1 MRGHW
6 ASIVAVWATAAV
18 AAVVVSL
25 VAPADLRATALPLV
39 LAVSVLVSFVLQL
52 AVSER
57 VGFVTRLTASSL
69 GAAGA
74 VALFGGGTLL
84 LTA

>member
-1 MRGHW
+1 MRGHLP
-6 ASIVAVWATAAV
+6 SIVAVWATAAV
-18 AAVVVSL
+18 AAVVVAL
-25 VAPADLRATALPLV
+25 VAPADLRAVALPLV
-39 LAVSVLVSFVLQL
+39 VAMSVLVSFVLQL

-69 GAAGA
+69 GAAVA
-74 VALFGGGTLL
+74 VVVFGGGAVL